1 MSSQQPVGRPD
12 GADAEDDG
20 GMDPYR
26 FDGLPLDP
34 IPAGRNV
41 LVAGPPHV
49 GARGLV
55 LRMVAG
61 SLADDEGG
69 VLITTDAD
77 GTSILEDCRRWG
89 ASPRTD
95 GLGVVDCVGATTDGA
110 RDIRTTTV
118 SGPDDLTGMGM
129 RYSKLCAD
137 FDAEGVTRIR
147 MGVASVSTLLSFG
160 DVQRTSRFIHTLAG
174 RNASIGGLGVFL
186 LDPDTQD
193 ERTVRTIAHF
203 CDGRIQIREAEDG
216 SGDSE
221 LRVRGVPGP
230 REWTTFDVG
239 ST

>member
-1 MSSQQPVGRPD
+1 MSSQQPTDRPD
-12 GADAEDDG
+12 GEGDG
-20 GMDPYR
+20 TMDPYR
-26 FDGLPLDP
+26 FGDLPLDP

-49 GARGLV
+49 GAQELV

-61 SLADDEGG
+61 SLADDEGA
-69 VLITTDAD
+69 VLITTDTDSASVLD
-77 GTSILEDCRRWG
+77 DCRRCG
-89 ASPRTD
+89 ASPRAD
-95 GLGVVDCVGATTDGA
+95 GLGVVDCVGTTTDGSE
-110 RDIRTTTV
+110 DIRATTV

-137 FDAEGVTRIR
+137 FDADSVDRIR

-160 DVQRTSRFIHTLAG
+160 DVQRTSRFVHTLAG

-186 LDPDTQD
+186 LDPETQD

-203 CDGRIQIREAEDG
+203 CDGRIQVREAEDG
-216 SGDSE
+216 GDSE

-230 REWTTFDVG
+230 REWTPFETD
-239 ST
+239 SA